1 MVVTNRT
8 EIYTAQNSGGALT
21 PRQQRRIKHKDG
33 RDRHRAEKRRFLR
46 DLVVAAGLKS
56 KGNKG

>member
-1 MVVTNRT
+1 MNRT

-21 PRQQRRIKHKDG
+21 PRQQRRIKHKTG
-33 RDRHRAEKRRFLR
+33 RDARRAENRRFVR
-46 DLVVAAGLKS
+46 DVLAAAMTKA